1 VHISRKEGKTLHYPL
16 DRTALMAEVM
26 HALKDVGY
34 NGSLMLE
41 IDDLNF
47 PHPLSTEEKI
57 AILSRD
63 QVFMHE
69 CMG

>member
-1 VHISRKEGKTLHYPL
+1 
-16 DRTALMAEVM
+16 MAEVM